1 MQAVDMGWDTVL
13 KRYPIT
19 PIPAPRMTQADRWKK
34 RPCVMRYFAFRDEVK
49 LRGITLPD
57 CGAHVTFI
65 MPMPDCWTAKKK
77 AAMNQKPHQQTPDV
91 DNLTKS
97 LMDSIFGQDC
107 AVWDIRATKVWGY
120 EGAIEILE
128 T

>member
-1 MQAVDMGWDTVL
+1 
-13 KRYPIT
+13 
-19 PIPAPRMTQADRWKK
+19 
-34 RPCVMRYFAFRDEVK
+34 
-49 LRGITLPD
+49 
-57 CGAHVTFI
+57 
-65 MPMPDCWTAKKK
+65 MPMPDSWTAKKK